1 VFDTWNIVV
10 FVEKKNSLFNND
22 FLLRIAN
29 VDKSES
35 VVRNLKLKED
45 DTPFSKFK
53 VKDESLKW
61 SSFLD
66 H

>member
-45 DTPFSKFK
+45 DTPFSKFI